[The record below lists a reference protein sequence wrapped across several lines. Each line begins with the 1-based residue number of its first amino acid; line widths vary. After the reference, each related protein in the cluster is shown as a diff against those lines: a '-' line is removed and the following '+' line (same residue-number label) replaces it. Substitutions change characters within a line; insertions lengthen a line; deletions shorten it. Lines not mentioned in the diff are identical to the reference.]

1 MNINKITARLKS
13 EACRNHIKKQYETDK
28 QTLGE
33 REALEFAIFRT
44 NAPAAEE
51 AETDNHIKDAVSS
64 GRLSTAVYAIVYTAI
79 LFFAIGFIS
88 GRLL

>member
-13 EACRNHIKKQYETDK
+13 EACRNHIKKQY
-28 QTLGE
+28 
-33 REALEFAIFRT
+33 
-44 NAPAAEE
+44 
-51 AETDNHIKDAVSS
+51 ETDNHIKDAVSS

-79 LFFAIGFIS
+79 LFFAIGFIL

>member
-13 EACRNHIKKQYETDK
+13 
-28 QTLGE
+28 
-33 REALEFAIFRT
+33 
-44 NAPAAEE
+44 AAEE

-79 LFFAIGFIS
+79 LFFAIGFIL